1 MDAFD
6 KTVRGARFLDS
17 VPLHLKKIADGIA
30 DSNKLKEQQ
39 NKLLEEQN
47 ELLTKLLE
55 KSRTI

>member
-1 MDAFD
+1 MDSFD

-39 NKLLEEQN
+39 NKLLEE
-47 ELLTKLLE
+47 
-55 KSRTI
+55 